1 MSIIELLKDKDRINS
16 ISKQADRVKPEKKKI
31 NIFDYLKQICEKTT
45 QQQYNKKVAPAF
57 LLTMWL
63 SHEQDLIDLCQE
75 MNIRHWLNDED
86 VYNFYFD
93 KVSKRR
99 RFIRWTKKDETYL
112 KEQEEIEEIMIEY
125 NVSNREAT
133 MLKQH
138 KERIK

>member
-1 MSIIELLKDKDRINS
+1 MSIIELLRDKNRVNS
-16 ISKQADRVKPEKKKI
+16 IKKHETKIPDKKKKI

-45 QQQYNKKVAPAF
+45 NIPYDKKAAPAF
-57 LLTMWL
+57 LITMWL
-63 SHEQDLIDLCQE
+63 SHEQDLVSLTQA
-75 MNIRHWLNDED
+75 MNIRHWLDDKD

-93 KVSKRR
+93 KVPKGR

-112 KEQEEIEEIMIEY
+112 KEQEEIEEIMMEY

-133 MLKQH
+133 MIKQH